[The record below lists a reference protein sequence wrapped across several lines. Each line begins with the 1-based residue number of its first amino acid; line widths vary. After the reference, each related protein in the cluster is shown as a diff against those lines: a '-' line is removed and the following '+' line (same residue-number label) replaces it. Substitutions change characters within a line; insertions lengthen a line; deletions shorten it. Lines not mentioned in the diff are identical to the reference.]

1 MLRLTVGIILLTSL
15 FLVIDADESTTDYF
29 VYAKASSNL
38 VENAR
43 QIGRTERRRYDEI
56 LASKEHTVEERMDL
70 YATHVLKCSKID
82 KTAALSNQLDSTV
95 GESTVTTSETA
106 QRAQDI
112 LQVIGFEPETTS
124 LFTKPS
130 SQILNTIQKTC
141 LKNELH
147 FQCAFGF
154 LGDMDQI
161 RENVEE
167 MKKNDGNVKIMFEQE
182 CSNDE
187 SEIPRLYSCFGD
199 AAEEVH
205 AACGASLTVLNRTR
219 HQINTRI
226 DAVYRQ
232 TLKEIDRDL
241 EGSEPERTIAEANEK
256 LRATLVEIRRLEAF
270 RCRMYTRT
278 EVCAV
283 DVLTEMCGEKAKPIA
298 QTLLRIGHLKR
309 ERGDDL
315 NDQFET
321 HKVKEH
327 RTCSELA

>member
-1 MLRLTVGIILLTSL
+1 MLRLTVGIIILMSL
-15 FLVIDADESTTDYF
+15 FSVTDADESTTDYF

-43 QIGRTERRRYDEI
+43 QIGRTEKRRFDEI
-56 LASKEHTVEERMDL
+56 LASNEHTAEERMHL
-70 YATHVLKCSKID
+70 YGTHLLRCSRID
-82 KTAALSNQLDSTV
+82 KTAELSNQLDGAV
-95 GESTVTTSETA
+95 GESAMTTSETA
-106 QRAQDI
+106 IRAQDI
-112 LQVIGFEPETTS
+112 LQAIGFEPETTR
-124 LFTKPS
+124 LFTMPS
-130 SQILNTIQKTC
+130 SQISNTIQKTC

-154 LGDMDQI
+154 IGDMDQI
-161 RENVEE
+161 REHVEE
-167 MKKNDGNVKIMFEQE
+167 MKKNDGNVKIMFERE
-182 CSNDE
+182 CSNDD

-205 AACGASLTVLNRTR
+205 AACGASLAVLNRTR

-226 DAVYRQ
+226 HAVYRQ

-241 EGSEPERTIAEANEK
+241 EGSESERTIAEANEK
-256 LRATLVEIRRLEAF
+256 LRTTLVEIRRLEAF

-283 DVLTEMCGEKAKPIA
+283 DVLTEMCGEEAKPIA
-298 QTLLRIGHLKR
+298 QTLLRIGHLRR

-327 RTCSELA
+327 KTCSQLS